1 MRRWSSSYLAVLLI
15 LTAADFALGQSVSGK
30 ALEWKLDTRSGL
42 GMHTNGANDLA
53 THRHQ
58 LEFEQVSRPSSQW
71 IFKLGARARVEAAY
85 AANPT
90 RYGDLAQKEGQETE
104 LREVSGQF
112 RSGGFS
118 AKVGSQTVVWGEAF
132 GAFYADIVNPKDLRE
147 AAIGELAEIRRPM
160 EMINLQYV
168 DDTWS
173 IQALYAPFFRSNW
186 LPGYQSD
193 FFPSTLAGRL
203 GTTNIQVDGS
213 PNIDGTQGDAGAKLQ
228 ARLGAADI
236 SIFHFSHIDRQPV
249 FEITSGTPILIK
261 SRHSRTEA
269 DGLTLS
275 WANDDTVVRAEVVR
289 FSGRKMNVAPT
300 LADLT
305 AGRLSRAEAAEQWIG
320 VFGVDYPL
328 GGGWNFGVQYSED
341 VVSGIQP
348 SFRML
353 REGLLGLQFA
363 KDFDSGR
370 RFSLL
375 GASAVNDGSFMIQS
389 SLMVPR
395 SRNLEMG
402 VEGTFFGG
410 ASDSTWGS
418 RAGASRVVFVIKG
431 FFRG

>member
-1 MRRWSSSYLAVLLI
+1 MRRWRILFSTLLLI
-15 LTAADFALGQSVSGK
+15 LGVVDGARGQSASGK
-30 ALEWKLDTRSGL
+30 PLEWKLDTRSGF

-53 THRHQ
+53 SHRHQ
-58 LEFEQVSRPSSQW
+58 LEFEQVSRPSGQW
-71 IFKLGARARVEAAY
+71 TFKFGARARVEAAY

-118 AKVGSQTVVWGEAF
+118 AKIGSQTVVWGEAF
-132 GAFYADIVNPKDLRE
+132 GAFYADIINPKDLRE
-147 AAIGELAEIRRPM
+147 AAIGDLSEIRRPV

-168 DDTWS
+168 DDMWS
-173 IQALYAPFFRSNW
+173 VQALYAPFFRANL
-186 LPGYQSD
+186 LPGFQSD
-193 FFPSTLAGRL
+193 FFPSTLTSRL

-213 PNIDGTQGDAGAKLQ
+213 PHVDGAQGDVGGKLQ
-228 ARLGAADI
+228 ARLGAADV
-236 SIFHFSHIDRQPV
+236 SVFHFSHIDRQPV
-249 FEITSGTPILIK
+249 FEITNGSPVTIK

-269 DGLTLS
+269 EGLTLS
-275 WANDDTVVRAEVVR
+275 WANDNTVIRAEVVR
-289 FSGRKMNVAPT
+289 FSGRKMNVAPN
-300 LADLT
+300 LADLV
-305 AGRLSRAEAAEQWIG
+305 AGRLSRSEAAEQWVG
-320 VFGVDYPL
+320 VLGIDYPL
-328 GGGWNFGVQYSED
+328 AGGWNFGVQYSED
-341 VVSGIQP
+341 VVSGIEP

-353 REGLLGLQFA
+353 REGLLGLQFT
-363 KDFDSGR
+363 KDFDNGR

-389 SLMVPR
+389 SLMAPR

-410 ASDSTWGS
+410 ASESTWGS
-418 RAGASRVVFVIKG
+418 RVGASRVVFVIKG